1 MKLSHIQIL
10 LDKFALSNKCV
21 QLAVKELFI
30 FIYIEWYKIL
40 TDLPKKKK
48 NNLKDNK
55 CKDKYSFNS
64 DKSEK
69 KEFVV
74 NTQNLIDFPPLK
86 TPSPGG
92 ILTEDL
98 SIFFSHLT
106 APWIIE

>member
-30 FIYIEWYKIL
+30 FIYIEWYN
-40 TDLPKKKK
+40 DLPKKKK

-69 KEFVV
+69 E
-74 NTQNLIDFPPLK
+74 NLL
-86 TPSPGG
+86 
-92 ILTEDL
+92 
-98 SIFFSHLT
+98 
-106 APWIIE
+106 

>member
-10 LDKFALSNKCV
+10 LDKFAWSNKCV

-40 TDLPKKKK
+40 TDLPKK

-64 DKSEK
+64 DNSEK
-69 KEFVV
+69 ENV
-74 NTQNLIDFPPLK
+74 L
-86 TPSPGG
+86 
-92 ILTEDL
+92 
-98 SIFFSHLT
+98 
-106 APWIIE
+106 

>member
-55 CKDKYSFNS
+55 CKDIYSFNS

-69 KEFVV
+69 E
-74 NTQNLIDFPPLK
+74 NLL
-86 TPSPGG
+86 
-92 ILTEDL
+92 
-98 SIFFSHLT
+98 
-106 APWIIE
+106 

>member
-40 TDLPKKKK
+40 TDLPKK

-69 KEFVV
+69 E
-74 NTQNLIDFPPLK
+74 NLL
-86 TPSPGG
+86 
-92 ILTEDL
+92 
-98 SIFFSHLT
+98 
-106 APWIIE
+106 